1 MRRIFWNCR
10 GLARPEASRSIWA
23 FIGQNNPNCLCL
35 VETKTGSAQEILSR
49 VGFPLSLS
57 YPTVGFSGEMSFAWC
72 EGLEFDL
79 VLLNHHIISL
89 MIYGNPS
96 QQPWIL
102 TFIHCLVDSRHK
114 VDFWHS
120 VSELGDCFGS
130 P

>member
-1 MRRIFWNCR
+1 M
-10 GLARPEASRSIWA
+10 ASHSLKALIRLY
-23 FIGQNNPNCLCL
+23 NPNYIYL
-35 VETKTGSAQEILSR
+35 VETKTGSAQEILSW

-57 YPTVGFSGEMSFAWC
+57 YPTVGFSGGMSFAWR
-72 EGLEFDL
+72 EALEFDL

-102 TFIHCLVDSRHK
+102 NFIHCPVDSRHK

-120 VSELGDCFGS
+120 VSELGDCFGGL
-130 P
+130 